1 MPKGKSSALW
11 ALALSGGVWAWQNR
25 DKIKGWVNSQSSQW
39 RQQSEQWQQQS
50 GQNPP
55 SSIQSHQPSIQNR
68 PQTTPGAFTGS
79 TRRIDDP
86 SL

>member
-1 MPKGKSSALW
+1 MMPKSKSSALW
-11 ALALSGGVWAWQNR
+11 ALALSGGLWAWQNR
-25 DKIKGWVNSQSSQW
+25 DKIKGWVNNQSSQW
-39 RQQSEQWQQQS
+39 RQQSGQS
-50 GQNPP
+50 RP
-55 SSIQSHQPSIQNR
+55 SSIQSHQPSIQNT